1 MAKIRAMVYAV
12 LLSILSIASGCNETN
27 YSIETVNL
35 TGQKLEN
42 SILTIFFEDQTTF
55 VFEEGRLI
63 PDLTGRGSAVQ
74 MWNRS
79 RPIKVKLEFTDFEGK
94 TNILEKELP
103 PEDRA
108 KVRYRSRVFL
118 FVEKGKKI
126 RIEVKNR

>member
-55 VFEEGRLI
+55 VYEYGRLI
-63 PDLTGRGSAVQ
+63 PDL
-74 MWNRS
+74 
-79 RPIKVKLEFTDFEGK
+79 
-94 TNILEKELP
+94 
-103 PEDRA
+103 
-108 KVRYRSRVFL
+108 RVIAFAAST
-118 FVEKGKKI
+118 E
-126 RIEVKNR
+126 NH

>member
-1 MAKIRAMVYAV
+1 MVYAV
-12 LLSILSIASGCNETN
+12 LLSILSIASGCNKTD

-55 VFEEGRLI
+55 IIEYGLLI
-63 PDLTGRGSAVQ
+63 PDLKGRGSAVT

-79 RPIKVKLEFTDFEGK
+79 RPIKVKFEFIDFEGK
-94 TNILEKELP
+94 TNILEKELS

-118 FVEKGKKI
+118 FVEKDKKI